1 MKSLHISYQEII
13 NIYLKIKVS
22 DFTDLEK
29 EILLAGL
36 GHLGNGYER
45 NFERDETF
53 FINRTRNILPKD

>member
-1 MKSLHISYQEII
+1 MKSLHISYQEIVDV
-13 NIYLKIKVS
+13 YFKIKVS

-36 GHLGNGYER
+36 AHLGNGYER
-45 NFERDETF
+45 NFDRDETF